1 MATNYVPCP
10 KCGAADPKKV
20 NFTWWGGVLG
30 PKLMTHVKCESCG
43 TKFNGKTGKDN
54 TALIAIYC
62 VVVGGLA
69 FALVVVMIAAFGIM
83 AMKP

>member
-1 MATNYVPCP
+1 MAISYEPCP
-10 KCGAADPKKV
+10 KCGAADPQKV

-54 TALIAIYC
+54 TTYIAIYC
-62 VVVGGLA
+62 VIVGGLA
-69 FALVVVMIAAFGIM
+69 FALVVVFVAFM
-83 AMKP
+83 TVVALKP